1 MDLAGTMTGAAPRP
15 STGPG
20 APSGRA
26 HTPAPTPRTVS
37 TRAQHIRCGVFAA
50 FFAPIAL
57 AVLGLAVTDLQATAA
72 VGQPLSSSEGMVGIL
87 VAALLLV
94 LIGVNSEDS
103 PAGMVVTTAAALV
116 VGGLQMFGLTPL
128 PGLAL
133 SGVSGADLVTA
144 LSWGLYPLSVLTIC
158 AGSTLAM
165 LMGRRQAGRAADNSR
180 RRPLSHSGER
190 TAVASTSMLLA
201 AGAAACLVVAAPTDT
216 IEVAAHGLPG
226 ILALH
231 ATRTLPAL
239 AAAALL
245 GCVALGSRWSVMGT
259 QVPAWLLMVLPGF
272 FGVPVWMSL
281 TGRVITPG
289 PSPATAIGLAAPV
302 VTALGLLLVTT
313 SPGVHWARRAH
324 PVGGDDDQEPT
335 PPAK

>member
-1 MDLAGTMTGAAPRP
+1 MDLGGTMTGATPRP

-20 APSGRA
+20 APSVRA
-26 HTPAPTPRTVS
+26 HGPAPTRRTTP
-37 TRAQHIRCGVFAA
+37 TRGQHLRCGIFAA

-116 VGGLQMFGLTPL
+116 VGCLQMFGVTPL
-128 PGLAL
+128 PGRAL
-133 SGVSGADLVTA
+133 SGVSGADLVSA
-144 LSWGLYPLSVLTIC
+144 LSWGLYPLSVLAIC

-165 LMGRRQAGRAADNSR
+165 LMWRREARRGPGSPR
-180 RRPLSHSGER
+180 RRPLSHGGER
-190 TAVASTSMLLA
+190 TAVATTSMLLA
-201 AGAAACLVVAAPTDT
+201 AGAATCLVVAAPTDT

-231 ATRTLPAL
+231 SPRVLPAL

-272 FGVPVWMSL
+272 FGVPVWMTL

-313 SPGVHWARRAH
+313 SLGVHWARRPH
-324 PVGGDDDQEPT
+324 PGGGDEPEPA